1 MGLRL
6 ITEFSG
12 DATQNV
18 VEWLVCNLRGMAHL
32 ESVIPLR
39 LTGGT
44 FAVYQQLPD
53 ADKLNVGKIT
63 KALCELR
70 LLLIRSQPMTNS

>member
-1 MGLRL
+1 MELRL
-6 ITEFSG
+6 IPEFSG

-18 VEWLVCNLRGMAHL
+18 VEWLEKAELVCNMRGIAHL

-39 LTGGT
+39 LTGGA

-53 ADKLNVGKIT
+53 ADESTANCL
-63 KALCELR
+63 
-70 LLLIRSQPMTNS
+70 